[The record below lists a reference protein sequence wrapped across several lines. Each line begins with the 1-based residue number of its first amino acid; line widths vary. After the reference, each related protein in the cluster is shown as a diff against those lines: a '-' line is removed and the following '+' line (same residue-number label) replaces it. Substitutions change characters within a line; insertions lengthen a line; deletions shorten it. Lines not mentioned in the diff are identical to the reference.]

1 VGEATLLATAGWFG
15 LVFAT
20 FWILGF
26 KSELR
31 TVPTGILVLVAVVL
45 FPVAVARWWM
55 FPRIAVMYSRRE
67 ARAVSTAFAIFSPV
81 ASGVGIVLGGVMG
94 GGYADHLRSGLFVVA
109 GVFLGTTLVSGTL
122 ILVACALALHITR
135 LAMSVERID

>member
-1 VGEATLLATAGWFG
+1 
-15 LVFAT
+15 
-20 FWILGF
+20 
-26 KSELR
+26 
-31 TVPTGILVLVAVVL
+31 
-45 FPVAVARWWM
+45 
-55 FPRIAVMYSRRE
+55 
-67 ARAVSTAFAIFSPV
+67 
-81 ASGVGIVLGGVMG
+81 MG